1 MKRSRSTRVSA
12 PYSGCFAVRVQ
23 RIRQRYQR
31 HFLSC
36 IPIDGLLIPA
46 VTLARKIGGQTTM
59 NPLQTLDNAMTTIV
73 SEIFQNGREE
83 GNRIWVNVNHP
94 LHQAIRI
101 LLRAQLRLQS
111 SEAVMLR

>member
-1 MKRSRSTRVSA
+1 
-12 PYSGCFAVRVQ
+12 
-23 RIRQRYQR
+23 
-31 HFLSC
+31 
-36 IPIDGLLIPA
+36 
-46 VTLARKIGGQTTM
+46 M

-111 SEAVMLR
+111 SEAVMLRERHRQVEEGSASQMWDD